1 MYPFSSKHLPT
12 LLESKVYF
20 EPSQASMMEFFCKTS
35 ERLNAV
41 SHFRKKSSIVDVV
54 NRPLPVI
61 ESISAQSFLLLDE
74 CFCFWPIEKIYY
86 IYCIYFYIYYT
97 YYIRYIIIY
106 VIIYYIYYY
115 ILL

>member
-1 MYPFSSKHLPT
+1 M
-12 LLESKVYF
+12 ESKVYF
-20 EPSQASMMEFFCKTS
+20 EPSQASMIEFFCKTS

-41 SHFRKKSSIVDVV
+41 SHFRKKSCIVDVV

-97 YYIRYIIIY
+97 YYIRY
-106 VIIYYIYYY
+106 YYICNNILY
-115 ILL
+115 ILLYIIITYFL

>member
-1 MYPFSSKHLPT
+1 M
-12 LLESKVYF
+12 ESKVYF

-41 SHFRKKSSIVDVV
+41 SHFRKKTSIVDVV